1 MLCCG
6 LWSSNWVTRMATFP
20 SQNPS
25 SKPLPHTANGRS
37 QRQLKELIKQ
47 WSEGFICLV
56 QFVCWILESD
66 AVLPLP
72 NFNLFLTS
80 FFSKNGN
87 LPLQQNPNA
96 LSPNQA
102 KRGNGKKTLKA
113 WRWEVKLP
121 LGAWGYSEM
130 YLDAH
135 TKPRPRS
142 RPRLRQC
149 RLIVVG
155 TTSTVRQT
163 PKGRAV
169 MRLKSKWS

>member
-6 LWSSNWVTRMATFP
+6 LRSSNWVTRMATFP

-25 SKPLPHTANGRS
+25 SKPLPHTANGGS

-80 FFSKNGN
+80 VLSKNGN
-87 LPLQQNPNA
+87 LLLQQNPNA

-102 KRGNGKKTLKA
+102 QNKKRKWQKNPEGMKMGSQIASRGMRIQRKVP
-113 WRWEVKLP
+113 RR
-121 LGAWGYSEM
+121 
-130 YLDAH
+130 AH
-135 TKPRPRS
+135 K
-142 RPRLRQC
+142 
-149 RLIVVG
+149 
-155 TTSTVRQT
+155 TTSTFAAEAAPMPLHCCWNNEHSQADT
-163 PKGRAV
+163 KGTCCYEI
-169 MRLKSKWS
+169 KK